1 MDAPQSTTI
10 DLVPIYLAGRKD
22 LIGRLVERVGQRF
35 RMPVRARN
43 RWFDPEAAY
52 DLSRGQYNSR
62 LMLKLLLADPAT
74 PATRVIGV
82 TSVDLFTPVL
92 TYVFGE
98 AQLNGR
104 AAVVSCHRFQP
115 EAYGLGANEALLF
128 ARLET
133 ETVHELGHTFG
144 LLHCNDVDCVM
155 HASTYVEE
163 IDLKSASFCTV
174 CLRQLIS
181 HEALAQPA

>member
-1 MDAPQSTTI
+1 MDPPQTTTI
-10 DLVPIYLAGRKD
+10 DLVPIYLAGRKE
-22 LIGRLVERVGQRF
+22 LIEHLVARLRETFRV
-35 RMPVRARN
+35 PVRARN
-43 RWFDPEAAY
+43 RWFDPETAY
-52 DLSRGQYNSR
+52 DLSRGQYNAR

-74 PATRVIGV
+74 PATRVVGV

-98 AQLNGR
+98 AQLDGR

-115 EAYGLGANEALLF
+115 EAYGLAADDALVF
-128 ARLET
+128 SRLEI

-144 LLHCNDVDCVM
+144 LLHCNEADCVM

-163 IDLKSASFCTV
+163 IDLKSAYFCTA
-174 CLRQLIS
+174 CLRRLTR
-181 HEALAQPA
+181 HEVLTQTA